1 MDLPNKD
8 KEHLP
13 LQIIRQIHGPTKQ
26 ITAFPHLLLIGHF
39 LKRCLMFWC
48 RLMRSRNATWV

>member
-13 LQIIRQIHGPTKQ
+13 LHIIRQIHAPTKQ
-26 ITAFPHLLLIGHF
+26 LRFPSSLADRPVPQRGLYVLG
-39 LKRCLMFWC
+39 
-48 RLMRSRNATWV
+48 AV